1 MTPHSGLPGAASEAP
16 TWISQLGF
24 PECGRQRRWGARGAG
39 QDTQQG
45 EGKGKVRGGQ
55 SPPEGGSSREKGRG
69 NEVTGAENEME
80 NGWGHGVEKGRR
92 GREGGRGMGKTTEE
106 REERRKV
113 TGRHRQPEVRRQNE
127 KTE

>member
-1 MTPHSGLPGAASEAP
+1 MRWRMAGDTE
-16 TWISQLGF
+16 WK
-24 PECGRQRRWGARGAG
+24 RWG
-39 QDTQQG
+39 G
-45 EGKGKVRGGQ
+45 EG
-55 SPPEGGSSREKGRG
+55 
-69 NEVTGAENEME
+69 
-80 NGWGHGVEKGRR
+80 